1 MTTLQR
7 FATLFRR
14 VRLAVQEVFHIFEYQ
29 KQAPRALL
37 LYGTLQTHLIACGI
51 VADLTPNPDDHSGA
65 LAGNASLAADQRRDA
80 FARLFAKHDRWL
92 FSYLVTLLA
101 SPAHAEEVF
110 QEVCVIVW
118 RMYDQFELG
127 TDFVKWVSVI
137 AHNQVRKFRRNAKRT
152 GFQLSD
158 ATCERLAADAARG
171 ADLFDFRR
179 DALRQCLGKLT
190 TDDRQLVQHCYSDSA
205 ASFKRIAEE
214 VGRPVNTVYK
224 ALNRIR
230 RALHECI
237 DRSLSAE
244 GLL

>member
-1 MTTLQR
+1 MADSAQTPEDGAR
-7 FATLFRR
+7 
-14 VRLAVQEVFHIFEYQ
+14 
-29 KQAPRALL
+29 APN
-37 LYGTLQTHLIACGI
+37 G
-51 VADLTPNPDDHSGA
+51 D
-65 LAGNASLAADQRRDA
+65 ASLAADQRRDA

-92 FSYLVTLLA
+92 FSYLVTLTA

-137 AHNQVRKFRRNAKRT
+137 AHNQVRKFRREAKRT
-152 GFQLSD
+152 GFQLSEV
-158 ATCERLAADAARG
+158 TCERLAADAARG

-190 TDDRQLVQHCYSDSA
+190 TGDRQLVQRCYSDST
-205 ASFKRIAEE
+205 ASFKTIAEE

-230 RALHECI
+230 RALQQCI

-244 GLL
+244 GLQ

>member
-1 MTTLQR
+1 M
-7 FATLFRR
+7 
-14 VRLAVQEVFHIFEYQ
+14 
-29 KQAPRALL
+29 
-37 LYGTLQTHLIACGI
+37 
-51 VADLTPNPDDHSGA
+51 ADLAPTSDGGSRTPGGD
-65 LAGNASLAADQRRDA
+65 ASLAADQRRDA

-92 FSYLVTLLA
+92 FSYLVTLL
-101 SPAHAEEVF
+101 SNPAHAEEVF

-137 AHNQVRKFRRNAKRT
+137 AHNQVRKFRREAKRT
-152 GFQLSD
+152 GFQLSEI
-158 ATCERLAADAARG
+158 TCERLAADAARG

-190 TDDRQLVQHCYSDSA
+190 TGDRQLVQRCYSESS
-205 ASFKRIAEE
+205 ASFKAIAEE

-230 RALHECI
+230 RALQQCI
-237 DRSLSAE
+237 DRTLSTE
-244 GLL
+244 GLQ